1 VDALLQPS
9 IALAVVLVVVVVT
22 NRWRVLG
29 WGRCVPFQHH
39 DMVRWGNVLM
49 VLLAFMDNGSAMA
62 APAILGSKNPSH
74 EGPCMMCTSQ
84 EHTPFATEWTGWH
97 RVEHHGSSGSKDPSH
112 DAHLTGACAIASG
125 RHGPEERSKK
135 SNMASVRHGFVNP
148 RGYPGMGKAGTGTG
162 DLVVTCRKPTPVA
175 RVWRVF

>member
-1 VDALLQPS
+1 MDALLQPS

-112 DAHLTGACAIASG
+112 EGPRMTRTSQEHAPLPVDVTVQKNEARNQTWLVFVTG
-125 RHGPEERSKK
+125 
-135 SNMASVRHGFVNP
+135 
-148 RGYPGMGKAGTGTG
+148 
-162 DLVVTCRKPTPVA
+162 L
-175 RVWRVF
+175 